1 MIKLRCRTNQIRSN
15 RLPRLDR
22 GTSVLPVTTFQTAQ
36 NVETYPEAGQ
46 ARRTMDGIMPGMMLA
61 MGLIW
66 VLVVVVL
73 ILSAAALIK
82 YLRSGR
88 KADRQ

>member
-1 MIKLRCRTNQIRSN
+1 M
-15 RLPRLDR
+15 
-22 GTSVLPVTTFQTAQ
+22 
-36 NVETYPEAGQ
+36 
-46 ARRTMDGIMPGMMLA
+46 MPGMMLA

-82 YLRSGR
+82 YLRSGH

>member
-1 MIKLRCRTNQIRSN
+1 M
-15 RLPRLDR
+15 
-22 GTSVLPVTTFQTAQ
+22 
-36 NVETYPEAGQ
+36 
-46 ARRTMDGIMPGMMLA
+46 MDGMMPGMMLA

-73 ILSAAALIK
+73 ILSAAAFIK

>member
-1 MIKLRCRTNQIRSN
+1 
-15 RLPRLDR
+15 LPRLDR

-36 NVETYPEAGQ
+36 DVETYPEAGQ
-46 ARRTMDGIMPGMMLA
+46 ARRTMMDGMMPGMILA